1 MNINSTCLHELKP
14 LIMALGLDV
23 GRVSITGTYDV
34 TNLKIGKLKH
44 KILQIFKTDALLLR
58 YLGYVQVKV
67 LQKQGYVEKNTLIQY
82 FSN

>member
-44 KILQIFKTDALLLR
+44 KIL
-58 YLGYVQVKV
+58 
-67 LQKQGYVEKNTLIQY
+67 
-82 FSN
+82 